1 MMKKTKWMA
10 LSAMFVAITVVFS
23 QISFPIPGTPI
34 VFTMGIMAVMLT
46 GCMLP
51 KGYAFL
57 ALLVYL
63 LLGVCGLPV
72 FSSFGSG
79 LGTLLGYTGGFLM
92 TYPIMAFLT
101 AWLWELSGTGSTQR
115 KKACTDRFAA
125 FGTGVDLCRCVDLPV
140 CMLCRWGAVVYVC
153 GQSRFWY
160 GHDGHGDSVYP
171 DGYVQGGPFH
181 HVGARFA
188 PGTAQCKA
196 VAGRINKRK
205 IPMTTCHRDF
215 LWLQP
220 IFIGI
225 FPPLF
230 FR

>member
-1 MMKKTKWMA
+1 MNKEVFMMKKTKWMA

-101 AWLWELSGTGSTQR
+101 AWLWELWRPVARKEKKHVLTGLLLSEPVLTFVAVWICLFVCYAGGALWYMFVA
-115 KKACTDRFAA
+115 KVD
-125 FGTGVDLCRCVDLPV
+125 FGTAMMATVI
-140 CMLCRWGAVVYVC
+140 
-153 GQSRFWY
+153 
-160 GHDGHGDSVYP
+160 
-171 DGYVQGGPFH
+171 PFI
-181 HVGARFA
+181 
-188 PGTAQCKA
+188 PMDTCKA
-196 VAGRINKRK
+196 VLSTMLVLALRRALHSAKLL
-205 IPMTTCHRDF
+205 PAV
-215 LWLQP
+215 
-220 IFIGI
+220 
-225 FPPLF
+225 
-230 FR
+230 

>member
-1 MMKKTKWMA
+1 MKQTKWMA

-101 AWLWELSGTGSTQR
+101 AWLWEIWRPAARKEKKHVLTGLVISEPVLTFV
-115 KKACTDRFAA
+115 AVWISLFVCYAGGALWYMFVAGVD
-125 FGTGVDLCRCVDLPV
+125 FGTAMMATVI
-140 CMLCRWGAVVYVC
+140 
-153 GQSRFWY
+153 
-160 GHDGHGDSVYP
+160 
-171 DGYVQGGPFH
+171 PFI
-181 HVGARFA
+181 
-188 PGTAQCKA
+188 PMDTCKA
-196 VAGRINKRK
+196 VLSTMLVLALRRALHSAKLL
-205 IPMTTCHRDF
+205 PAT
-215 LWLQP
+215 
-220 IFIGI
+220 
-225 FPPLF
+225 
-230 FR
+230 